1 MDVEKT
7 KEQLTERLTENYNDY
22 QAALLTNDRQEL
34 IDMARQIADTA
45 SVYQHL
51 TERSYN
57 EQELSY
63 FLQFQNPLEVIMDSL
78 KDDHLSADA
87 LDSRIADM
95 AERQEE
101 LSMYPLMKETRP
113 EPMRK
118 FMNVDISK
126 ALHQILE
133 ETTAFY
139 KDDLDIALKV
149 MQEGLD
155 SGSPDKRNFV
165 VFFRESGVECMNERD
180 MFIRD
185 TRDFN
190 TCQHFHYNSTPVSAY
205 AVEITGGE
213 CGKLRGNLYQRDNHQ
228 LAKYANH
235 MASERAG
242 VTLIFPNNKEV
253 TISKAD
259 DNWQTRKDLAYD
271 NGKIIDERNEPEDES
286 KVRGA
291 VRQEHERR
299 ERLPRG
305 RFSSHLQ
312 KLSVQK
318 IQTEVAQIASGLQ
331 NLTSKDFPRKAKQTV
346 DFSSGFFKISG
357 KDGIDQVMKKL
368 QDKFPKLCPVLI
380 KGEHP
385 WQYQVK
391 IKTPELVVEKPSI
404 KARLAV
410 KPEQPEQT
418 KVKPRVQDKGAR

>member
-1 MDVEKT
+1 MDVEKMSE
-7 KEQLTERLTENYNDY
+7 KLTDRLTENYTDY

-34 IDMARQIADTA
+34 IDKARQIADTA
-45 SVYQHL
+45 NVYQYM

-57 EQELSY
+57 EKELSY
-63 FLQFQNPLEVIMDSL
+63 LLQFQNPLEVIMDSL
-78 KDDHLSADA
+78 KDGHLSVDV
-87 LDSRIADM
+87 LDSHIADM
-95 AERQEE
+95 AERQDE

-126 ALHQILE
+126 ALHQVLE

-139 KDDLDIALKV
+139 KDDLDITLET
-149 MQEGLD
+149 MQKGLD
-155 SGSPDKRNFV
+155 SGSPDKSNFV

-190 TCQHFHYNSTPVSAY
+190 TCQHFHFMSSTPVVAY

-213 CGKLRGNLYQRDNHQ
+213 RGKLRGNLYQRDNHQ
-228 LAKYANH
+228 LAKFANR

-242 VTLIFPNNKEV
+242 VTLIFSDNKEV
-253 TISKAD
+253 TIPKVD

-299 ERLPRG
+299 ERLPKG

-318 IQTEVAQIASGLQ
+318 IQTEAEQIASGLQ
-331 NLTSKDFPRKAKQTV
+331 NLTSKDFPGKTKQTV
-346 DFSSGFFKISG
+346 DFSPGFFEIAG
-357 KDGIDQVMKKL
+357 KDGIDQVMNKL
-368 QDKFPKLCPVLI
+368 REKFPQLCPVLI
-380 KGEHP
+380 KGEQP
-385 WQYQVK
+385 WQYHVGVK
-391 IKTPELVVEKPSI
+391 PELVAEKPSI
-404 KARLAV
+404 KARLAA
-410 KPEQPEQT
+410 KPEHSEQAT
-418 KVKPRVQDKGAR
+418 VKPRAKDKGAR